1 VKIVTE
7 RHPPA
12 SLLIATYT
20 TTTAT
25 MMSHF
30 TTSQKYDVKIISNN
44 AHRSKLGFAVR
55 RVRVTGPVEGGCLPF
70 VDLSDEFTLVLDQE
84 LRAI

>member
-1 VKIVTE
+1 MKVVTE

-30 TTSQKYDVKIISNN
+30 TTGQKYDVEINSSN
-44 AHRSKLGFAVR
+44 AHRSKLGFTVR
-55 RVRVTGPVEGGCLPF
+55 RVRVTGPV
-70 VDLSDEFTLVLDQE
+70 
-84 LRAI
+84 

>member
-1 VKIVTE
+1 M
-7 RHPPA
+7 
-12 SLLIATYT
+12 
-20 TTTAT
+20 T
-25 MMSHF
+25 MMPQF
-30 TTSQKYDVKIISNN
+30 NTDQEYAMKINSSN